1 MSDELFILDNV
12 NAALNY
18 YDMGRGVENGLYP
31 HSPAYWCS
39 EQVAKLTDA
48 EREAALFRLS
58 VWDMFDSP
66 AITVKKLCQ
75 PGSDVWHYSII
86 DILQTNGKN
95 ELLVSACA
103 IWGWGLTEESDNTS
117 CHLAAYNLVFA
128 VLAEEQYINAM
139 MNEFENLEIK
149 EVRSKAAKAKHKA
162 YYAPLKAQFLKW
174 AQEVIDTTSGAMTK
188 KALATAVDSR
198 YLGWIKENPRGTSEY
213 RKLHPLN
220 DNGELL
226 KEPAYCTIYGWV
238 EKLLPTN
245 RRPSKKK

>member
-12 NAALNY
+12 NAALNHY
-18 YDMGRGVENGLYP
+18 SMGNGIENGLYP

-58 VWDMFDSP
+58 VWDVIYCP
-66 AITVKKLCQ
+66 VRAIDELRK
-75 PGSDVWHYSII
+75 PGSDVWNYSIAEMLT
-86 DILQTNGKN
+86 DSSKN
-95 ELLVSACA
+95 DLLVSACA

-117 CHLAAYNLVFA
+117 CHLAASNLVFA
-128 VLAEEQYINAM
+128 VLAQEQYDSDI

-149 EVRSKAAKAKHKA
+149 EVRSKAAKAKHEA

-174 AQEVIDTTSGAMTK
+174 AQEIIDTTSGAMTK
-188 KALATAVDSR
+188 KSLATAVDTR

-226 KEPAYCTIYGWV
+226 KEPVYRTIYGWV